1 MNFFVDVLLPELA
14 AWTSAN
20 RALLGW
26 VSLASLVLFVG
37 SLAGTSWLLTRLPS
51 DYFVRPR
58 TGRSSSRWRLFVH
71 VGRNVVG
78 VLFVLAGVVMLVL
91 PGQGLLTILVGLL
104 LVRFPGK
111 QALLCRLLR
120 RPAVRTA
127 IDRLRHRAGR
137 EPLALD

>member
-1 MNFFVDVLLPELA
+1 MSFFVDVLPPELA
-14 AWTSAN
+14 AWMIAH

-26 VSLASLVLFVG
+26 VSLASVLLFAG

-51 DYFVRPR
+51 DYFTRHRAGRPR
-58 TGRSSSRWRLFVH
+58 SRWHLFVH

-104 LVRFPGK
+104 LVHFPGK
-111 QALLCRLLR
+111 RALLCRLLR